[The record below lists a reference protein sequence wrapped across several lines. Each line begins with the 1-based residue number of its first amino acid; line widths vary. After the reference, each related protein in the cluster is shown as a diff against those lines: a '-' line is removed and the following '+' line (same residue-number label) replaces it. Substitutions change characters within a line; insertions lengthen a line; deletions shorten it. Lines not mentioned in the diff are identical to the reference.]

1 MRSKFLAVTLIVLG
15 TLFLLSNFNLIPRVD
30 QLFRQW
36 WPLLLIVAGVYMLS
50 IRGRHLS
57 NAIHNSRR
65 TEI

>member
-50 IRGRHLS
+50 IRGR
-57 NAIHNSRR
+57 
-65 TEI
+65 